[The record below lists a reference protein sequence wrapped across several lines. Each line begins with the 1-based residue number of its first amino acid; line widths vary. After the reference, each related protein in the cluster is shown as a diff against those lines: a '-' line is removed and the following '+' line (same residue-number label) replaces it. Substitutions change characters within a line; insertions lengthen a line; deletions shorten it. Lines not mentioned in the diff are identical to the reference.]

1 MADYTVKSF
10 DEMEPMYGGFML
22 RARSSL
28 GVTSFG
34 MQVLNF
40 PPNGGERYP
49 NHDHAASGQEEVYVV
64 LRGGADFNIDGET
77 VHVGP
82 QTALRVGAEAKRSI
96 LAGPEGAQILA
107 LGAVPGAAYEAPEW
121 SELGGPLPGAP

>member
-10 DEMEPMYGGFML
+10 DEMEAIYGGFML

-28 GVTSFG
+28 GATSFG

-40 PPNGGERYP
+40 PPNGGEQYP

-82 QTALRVGAEAKRSI
+82 QSALRVGAETKRSI

-107 LGAVPGAAYEAPEW
+107 LGGVPGAAYEAPEW
-121 SELGGPLPGAP
+121 SELGGPMPGAP